1 MFFYILICL
10 FFRGTTSTRRHDY
23 CNVRRT
29 TQQLKRH
36 YCSIFFL
43 DFGQENITLLLNCD
57 FHFFVIIISGS
68 LNKNVTMKQNETDK
82 TQIKGTT
89 ETTFL
94 DSSKTF
100 IGHKATIRHTR
111 EL

>member
-1 MFFYILICL
+1 
-10 FFRGTTSTRRHDY
+10 
-23 CNVRRT
+23 
-29 TQQLKRH
+29 
-36 YCSIFFL
+36 
-43 DFGQENITLLLNCD
+43 
-57 FHFFVIIISGS
+57 
-68 LNKNVTMKQNETDK
+68 MKQNETDK

-100 IGHKATIRHTR
+100 IEHKATIRHTR